1 LPIFE
6 AMKKALPHILFWL
19 GYWALL
25 DYAEFMWIL
34 NFTKEWTFS
43 KVLSKSVI
51 ASFLYGLSNM
61 AFAYYIAYS
70 ALPRIVK
77 NSAAVL
83 TNTLMI
89 LVPYIAAIFSF
100 IILAQQL
107 ILPYVY
113 EGIVTPGAFFD
124 PQKFIS
130 LMVELAFPAG
140 ILVAFRLVATQVEA
154 KEREK
159 ELLKEKLTTEL
170 RLLKSQLNPHF
181 LFNTLNNIYALTRK
195 KSDQAPDVVLKLSE
209 LLSFMLY
216 ESGADTIPIEKE
228 IKFLEDY
235 IALQQ
240 IRFTDELSV
249 VFNRDIDLPGQAIAP
264 LLLLPLVE
272 NAFKHGAS
280 ENHFDSFIHIDLT
293 VKDGQL
299 SFRIS
304 NSFEKQVNGTA
315 TRSIGLNHT
324 TRQLELMYRQQ
335 QLLISTAGNVF
346 NVDLSVNLNSYGKI

>member
-1 LPIFE
+1 
-6 AMKKALPHILFWL
+6 MKKALPHILFWL

-25 DYAEFMWIL
+25 DYGEFMWIL
-34 NFTKEWTFS
+34 NFTKEWSFS

-61 AFAYYIAYS
+61 AFAYYIAYI

-89 LVPYIAAIFSF
+89 LVPYVAAIFSF

-216 ESGADTIPIEKE
+216 ESGADTIPLEKE

-249 VFNRDIDLPGQAIAP
+249 VFNKEIDQQGQAIAP

-293 VKDGQL
+293 LKDGQL

-304 NSFEKQVNGTA
+304 NSFENHVNGTA

>member
-1 LPIFE
+1 
-6 AMKKALPHILFWL
+6 
-19 GYWALL
+19 
-25 DYAEFMWIL
+25 
-34 NFTKEWTFS
+34 
-43 KVLSKSVI
+43 
-51 ASFLYGLSNM
+51 
-61 AFAYYIAYS
+61 
-70 ALPRIVK
+70 
-77 NSAAVL
+77 
-83 TNTLMI
+83 
-89 LVPYIAAIFSF
+89 
-100 IILAQQL
+100 
-107 ILPYVY
+107 
-113 EGIVTPGAFFD
+113 
-124 PQKFIS
+124 
-130 LMVELAFPAG
+130 MVELAFPAG

-216 ESGADTIPIEKE
+216 ESGADTIPLEKE

-249 VFNRDIDLPGQAIAP
+249 VFNKEIDQQGQAIAP

-293 VKDGQL
+293 LKDGQL
-299 SFRIS
+299 IFRIS
-304 NSFEKQVNGTA
+304 NSFENHVNGIA